1 MGFPLSMI
9 YYATAGCLPSFS
21 TLHALFIPESQS
33 SNSVY
38 MLRYYSSRPD
48 AQLFE
53 GQEEEQLNRELPDD
67 ILRRQLINNLA
78 KHVLFSKNLS
88 TPQPV
93 DLMSPN
99 YSPVAYLGIIIFLVW
114 SKEKT

>member
-1 MGFPLSMI
+1 MI